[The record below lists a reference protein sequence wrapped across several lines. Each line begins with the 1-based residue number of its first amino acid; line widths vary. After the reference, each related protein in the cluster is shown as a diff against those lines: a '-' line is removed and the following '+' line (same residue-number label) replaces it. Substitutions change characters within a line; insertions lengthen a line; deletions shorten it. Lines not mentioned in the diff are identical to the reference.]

1 VIGDE
6 VRLTVEWLREEAAR
20 TARGVVRAAARVPV
34 SALVIGGARTARYVA
49 GSWQREQRIPAS
61 SPLARPT
68 AAVIAQVALDECV
81 LAVMNNPSRV
91 PDREQIRAVANEI
104 TEARALFA
112 RHGWLTDPT
121 SYHLDPP
128 VLDRPA
134 VAEARWLGHR
144 FEKVVFESGYE
155 PHQREPGRDRWLSYE
170 PNRMAYGWAL
180 RHKDGSRPWLVCV
193 HGFGTGR
200 PWMDFP
206 AFRAARLH
214 HDLGLNLLF
223 PVLPLHGPRNIGGLP
238 GGAFMSHD
246 LMNVVHGMAQS
257 VWDIRRLISW
267 IREQAPSAVG
277 VYGISL
283 GSYVTSLLAGLER
296 DLDCVV
302 AGVPVCDLPS
312 LYLHH
317 SDERFRRRGGE
328 VLTGT
333 AASDVLSVVSP
344 LAIEPRLPWDRR
356 FVFAGLVDR
365 MATPTQA
372 RRLWEHWERPRITW
386 YDGNHVG
393 FMWSRDVTDLLA
405 GALEASGLSHHETPA
420 A

>member
-1 VIGDE
+1 MA
-6 VRLTVEWLREEAAR
+6 WLQEEAGR
-20 TARGVVRAAARVPV
+20 TARAAVRAVSRVPL
-34 SALVIGGARTARYVA
+34 SALVIGGARTARYVTDA
-49 GSWQREQRIPAS
+49 WLRERRIPG
-61 SPLARPT
+61 PGPVARPT
-68 AAVIAQVALDECV
+68 AAVVAQVAVDECV

-91 PDREQIRAVANEI
+91 PERHQIAEVADEI
-104 TEARALFA
+104 AEARSLFA
-112 RHGWLTDPT
+112 RRGWLRDPIGYHVDPT
-121 SYHLDPP
+121 PLA
-128 VLDRPA
+128 RPA
-134 VAEARWLGHR
+134 VSDGRWLGHR
-144 FEKVVFESGYE
+144 FERVVFESGYE
-155 PHQREPGRDRWLSYE
+155 PHPGEPGRERWLSYE
-170 PNRMAYGWAL
+170 PNRLAHGWVM
-180 RHKDGSRPWLVCV
+180 RHKDGSRPWLVCI

-206 AFRAARLH
+206 AFRAAYLH
-214 HDLGLNLLF
+214 HELGLNLLF

-257 VWDIRRLISW
+257 VWDIRRMLTW
-267 IREQAPSAVG
+267 VQEQAPSAVG

-283 GSYVTSLLAGLER
+283 GSYVASLLAGVEA

-317 SDERFRRRGGE
+317 SNERFRRRGGD
-328 VLTGT
+328 VLTG
-333 AASDVLSVVSP
+333 AAAADVLSVVSP
-344 LAIEPRLPWDRR
+344 LTLEPRLAWDRR
-356 FVFAGLVDR
+356 FLFAGLVDR

-372 RRLWEHWERPRITW
+372 RRLWEHWERPRIAW

-393 FMWSRDVTDLLA
+393 FMWSRDVGELLS
-405 GALEASGLSHHETPA
+405 GALATSGLHLPDAPHA